1 MIMIR
6 IIKLGLV
13 SVLRFDCVVAPA
25 VNHTSIEDIMMT
37 QTNTPRQS
45 FPGASAARTVFLAAL
60 FGLSAAPALAAEC
73 QITYSDYEEGIPHV
87 DLAVCP
93 DNKPDEDTGFCRLA
107 FDGMKATVIAFH
119 YKGDDACLAGVKQ
132 YSVKQ
137 FLTK

>member
-1 MIMIR
+1 MIR

-25 VNHTSIEDIMMT
+25 VNHTSI
-37 QTNTPRQS
+37 
-45 FPGASAARTVFLAAL
+45 
-60 FGLSAAPALAAEC
+60 
-73 QITYSDYEEGIPHV
+73 EGIPHV

-107 FDGMKATVIAFH
+107 FDGMKATVFAFH

>member
-1 MIMIR
+1 
-6 IIKLGLV
+6 
-13 SVLRFDCVVAPA
+13 
-25 VNHTSIEDIMMT
+25 MMT
-37 QTNTPRQS
+37 QTNNPRHS
-45 FPGASAARTVFLAAL
+45 FPVARAVWTGFLAAL

-107 FDGMKATVIAFH
+107 FDGTKATVFAFH
-119 YKGDDACLAGVKQ
+119 YRGDDACLASVKQ
-132 YSVKQ
+132 YSVKR

>member
-1 MIMIR
+1 
-6 IIKLGLV
+6 
-13 SVLRFDCVVAPA
+13 
-25 VNHTSIEDIMMT
+25 MMT

-93 DNKPDEDTGFCRLA
+93 DNKPDEDTGFCRPA
-107 FDGMKATVIAFH
+107 FDGMKATVFAFH

>member
-1 MIMIR
+1 
-6 IIKLGLV
+6 
-13 SVLRFDCVVAPA
+13 
-25 VNHTSIEDIMMT
+25 MMT

-45 FPGASAARTVFLAAL
+45 FPGASAARTLFLAAL

-73 QITYSDYEEGIPHV
+73 QITYSDYE
-87 DLAVCP
+87 
-93 DNKPDEDTGFCRLA
+93 A
-107 FDGMKATVIAFH
+107 FDGMKATVFAFH